1 MYYLWSYGSYAEPPA
16 CPIVLGPKVG
26 TPIYRVDT
34 ACYGCGGGRSCVIDD
49 RVCTCSLLLAFYSC
63 AWYYNEV
70 GACWRGSMLAPTP
83 PETPSDTVQASEA
96 VGNDSDDDLS
106 DRAPLLG
113 ASDA

>member
-1 MYYLWSYGSYAEPPA
+1 
-16 CPIVLGPKVG
+16 
-26 TPIYRVDT
+26 
-34 ACYGCGGGRSCVIDD
+34 
-49 RVCTCSLLLAFYSC
+49 
-63 AWYYNEV
+63 
-70 GACWRGSMLAPTP
+70 MLAPTP